1 MVVSQRFSHQLERKS
16 LEDFK
21 KGLLILFPIG
31 LIGAFK
37 ALF

>member
-1 MVVSQRFSHQLERKS
+1 MVVSQRFLHQLERKS

-21 KGLLILFPIG
+21 KGLLILFAFG

-37 ALF
+37 AFF